1 LLAFLENPMA
11 VETEILV
18 DRTPGRFDGMK
29 ISWGGVF
36 GGVLA
41 GVGVLMLLSS
51 LGVAIGI
58 SATDPRNPNGE
69 ALGTGAA
76 IWTGL
81 SLLISL
87 YIAGWAS
94 TRLSML
100 WERTTAMFEGV
111 LVWVLSLILILY
123 LTASGIGLIA
133 SGAFGLLG
141 KTAQA
146 VGSTAQTMDVNALS
160 SGDVDAILGK
170 LRDPKTATIVA
181 SATGTSQEEASR
193 TLNDMSQRVE
203 AARDNPAQASAEAR
217 QGLQTLAARAKQNLA
232 NTAEEV
238 KPEATTTAW
247 LTFAALVLS
256 LLAAIGGAAVGRRGV
271 VRRVERPITR

>member
-1 LLAFLENPMA
+1 MA
-11 VETEILV
+11 VETEILI

-51 LGVAIGI
+51 LGVAVGI
-58 SATDPRNPNGE
+58 SATDPRNPNGQ

-133 SGAFGLLG
+133 SGAFGLVS

-146 VGSTAQTMDVNALS
+146 VGSTAQTMDVNALT

-170 LRDPKTATIVA
+170 LRDPQTATVVA
-181 SATGTSQEEASR
+181 SATGTSREEASR

-271 VRRVERPITR
+271 VRRVERPVTR